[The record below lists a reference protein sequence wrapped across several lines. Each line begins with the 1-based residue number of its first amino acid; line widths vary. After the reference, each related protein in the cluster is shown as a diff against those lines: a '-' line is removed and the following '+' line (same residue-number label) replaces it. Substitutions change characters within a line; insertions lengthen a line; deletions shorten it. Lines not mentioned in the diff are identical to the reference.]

1 MSISTFIAKLA
12 DPDRWMDDLPRQ
24 SGRLDRWFG
33 KELVR
38 QQGKPRTPWTPPAP
52 SMDQWPEPRVET
64 KPEQEQMRFRLE
76 VQRRVEQEMARAIAA
91 TPRGQ
96 ERASKFAPLV
106 IAHEIRTKRAV
117 ETEARREWRDAR
129 MSAPAVDRDRR
140 LEDEMRALT
149 AEVRSERA
157 AETFSP
163 LTELELEVK
172 KGQLKLIALLLDME
186 SARADLKRRRQASG
200 APEDGG
206 NLTAPENER
215 GIQLEL

>member
-1 MSISTFIAKLA
+1 
-12 DPDRWMDDLPRQ
+12 
-24 SGRLDRWFG
+24 
-33 KELVR
+33 
-38 QQGKPRTPWTPPAP
+38 
-52 SMDQWPEPRVET
+52 
-64 KPEQEQMRFRLE
+64 
-76 VQRRVEQEMARAIAA
+76 
-91 TPRGQ
+91 
-96 ERASKFAPLV
+96 
-106 IAHEIRTKRAV
+106 
-117 ETEARREWRDAR
+117 
-129 MSAPAVDRDRR
+129 
-140 LEDEMRALT
+140 MRALT